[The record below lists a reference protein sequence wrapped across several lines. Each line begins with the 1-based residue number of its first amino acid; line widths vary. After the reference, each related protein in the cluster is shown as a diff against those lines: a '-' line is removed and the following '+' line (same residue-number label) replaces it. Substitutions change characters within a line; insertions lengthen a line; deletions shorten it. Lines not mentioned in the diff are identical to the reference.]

1 MLKWG
6 LGLQKYG
13 GYSLYPS
20 IAAVSGGSG
29 LSEEGERNVGPAA
42 TAAAATTACLPA
54 AILRAGVVAAS
65 PVRLSRSLTAADA
78 AGLDRRAKW
87 RRCTVGVKGSH
98 RF

>member
-54 AILRAGVVAAS
+54 AFLRAGVVAAS
-65 PVRLSRSLTAADA
+65 PVRLSRSLAAVDA

>member
-42 TAAAATTACLPA
+42 TTACLPA

-65 PVRLSRSLTAADA
+65 PVRLSRSLAAVDA